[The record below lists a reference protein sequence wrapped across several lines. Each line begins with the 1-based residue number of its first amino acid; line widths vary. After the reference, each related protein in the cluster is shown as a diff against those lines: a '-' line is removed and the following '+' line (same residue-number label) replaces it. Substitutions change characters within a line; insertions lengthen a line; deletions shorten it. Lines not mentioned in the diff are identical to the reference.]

1 MRVWDENVDADAL
14 RVRQGADRLY
24 KRAYW
29 FVVTAMAGLGTAS
42 SVIFWLWRD
51 WKLGYNVHP
60 AAWEPVLVFIL
71 GSITALGLAMP
82 FSYWFRIQAGLVLV
96 QLRVEENTRKAT
108 ETAAMTH
115 HSIQALADA
124 GMSGEW
130 RLAGPNDTTAQL
142 NPVDEVPE

>member
-1 MRVWDENVDADAL
+1 MTVWDEDVDADAM
-14 RVRQGADRLY
+14 RARAGAARLY

-29 FVVTAMAGLGTAS
+29 FVVTAMVGLGSAS
-42 SVIFWLWRD
+42 SIVFWLWRD

-60 AAWEPVLVFIL
+60 APWEPFVVFFL
-71 GSITALGLAMP
+71 GGVTAMGLALP
-82 FSYWFRIQAGLVLV
+82 FAHWFRIQAGLVLV

-108 ETAAMTH
+108 ETATMTH

-130 RLAGPNDTTAQL
+130 RLGGPNDTTAQL
-142 NPVDEVPE
+142 HPVDDSAE